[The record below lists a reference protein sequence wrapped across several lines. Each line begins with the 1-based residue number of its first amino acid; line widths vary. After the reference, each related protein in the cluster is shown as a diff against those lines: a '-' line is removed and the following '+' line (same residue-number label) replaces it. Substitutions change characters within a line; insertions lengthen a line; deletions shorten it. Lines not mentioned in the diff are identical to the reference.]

1 MAPLA
6 PQLSLTVDQQLSAGA
21 TGLVDSVRS
30 LIYGVPEKIAESTS
44 DILDGMGETVQNTL
58 QQYFQSEAARI
69 RDILSPGQGGSL
81 TRQLEQEVTVVGDP
95 KSQKVLIS
103 ASPRYID
110 TVRSIVRELDAAPPQ
125 VIIQVLL
132 AEVTLDDAD
141 QWGISADAFDVGGDN
156 YDVGFL
162 GAGASLATAL
172 GVPNLS
178 VSSTDFS
185 LLVRALQAQ
194 GKLEILS
201 NPRLTVN
208 NNESASIQVGE
219 NVALPDEVET
229 LTDGRTRA
237 SIRREDVGVLL
248 SVTPS
253 ISSDGFVR
261 LDIQPEI
268 SVVSERTTQISED
281 FEAPIITERR
291 VETVVTVQDG
301 QTVVIGGLIQT
312 VGEERVWKLPLF
324 GDIPLV
330 GEIFKSRQR
339 SNVKTELLVVLR
351 MLLLLLR

>member
-1 MAPLA
+1 M
-6 PQLSLTVDQQLSAGA
+6 
-21 TGLVDSVRS
+21 
-30 LIYGVPEKIAESTS
+30 
-44 DILDGMGETVQNTL
+44 
-58 QQYFQSEAARI
+58 
-69 RDILSPGQGGSL
+69 
-81 TRQLEQEVTVVGDP
+81 
-95 KSQKVLIS
+95 
-103 ASPRYID
+103 
-110 TVRSIVRELDAAPPQ
+110 RELDAAPPQ

-281 FEAPIITERR
+281 FEAPIISTRK
-291 VETVVTVQDG
+291 VDTTVTVRDG

-312 VGEERVWKLPLF
+312 TQEDRRTKVPLI
-324 GDIPLV
+324 GDIPFI
-330 GEIFKSRQR
+330 GIPFR
-339 SNVKTELLVVLR
+339 SHDIKNVRTELLVILTPQVVAGGINGGSH
-351 MLLLLLR
+351 LLDEDTERTIRNYSDPDGLYKLLENHRPAPKEAPSIEPIDAREPEADVELETQPSE